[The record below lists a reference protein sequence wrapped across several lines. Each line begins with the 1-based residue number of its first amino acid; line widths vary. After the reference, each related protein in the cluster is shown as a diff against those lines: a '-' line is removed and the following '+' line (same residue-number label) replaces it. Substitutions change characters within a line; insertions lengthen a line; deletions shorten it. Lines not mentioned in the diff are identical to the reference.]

1 MIRAGPQPVLGRA
14 RPPGAPVAS
23 ARRAPDPARFRA
35 RAPDH
40 AAGPPAPAHA
50 PALCAAALIALCA
63 PWMPLSDALPGPGGP
78 TGLPQASCGTGQVL
92 LETTRGS
99 HACVKEGRADVLISR
114 GFEPAPWTASYPH
127 TASPARVA
135 EPRGLAAENNG
146 FAMGMYRVLAGDGG
160 NVFFSPISLYL
171 SFAALHEG
179 AGGETGEEIRRA
191 FGLKM
196 DAGDR
201 RAEAR
206 DLVTRLE
213 AWSPHRHLSARS
225 FVMVYDDPGEWSHLR
240 EQIRGTYRTN
250 VEFLVDLGG
259 SYGFDVN
266 DGIRRVIE
274 HATRGAMTNILV
286 ESDADRAD
294 PVLLSPAYLAA
305 GWDVWF
311 PGDAAYHAHW
321 DGSVRVAQTEDPYYP
336 EDVAYNEHW
345 PGGANDSAPLEFMR
359 QPECACWHRDIAGG
373 EVIWLPFGGGL
384 SMLAVIPHEGMDLS
398 SVEDGLTAGDL
409 TDLMSGLR
417 PEKIDL
423 YVPRFSA
430 ESRGDLRGPLEELGI
445 SAVFDEQGADLGGI
459 VPEHMGRVVQ
469 KAVME
474 TDRKGI
480 HDPPDISWIH
490 GDRELVMDRPFMFAV
505 LDDATGAVLFM
516 GRMAEPAAGLVATF
530 EG

>member
-1 MIRAGPQPVLGRA
+1 MTRA
-14 RPPGAPVAS
+14 RRLPSTLPVPGTSCLLILLA
-23 ARRAPDPARFRA
+23 
-35 RAPDH
+35 
-40 AAGPPAPAHA
+40 
-50 PALCAAALIALCA
+50 ALCVTWI
-63 PWMPLSDALPGPGGP
+63 PLSDALPGPGGP
-78 TGLPQASCGTGQVL
+78 SGSPQASCGTGQVL

-99 HACVKEGRADVLISR
+99 HACVEEGRADVLVSR
-114 GFEPAPWTASYPH
+114 GFEPAPWTASYPYM
-127 TASPARVA
+127 ASPSRVA

-146 FAMGMYRVLAGDGG
+146 FAMEMYRVLAGDGG

-179 AGGETGEEIRRA
+179 AGGETGEEIRRV
-191 FGLKM
+191 FGLEM
-196 DAGDR
+196 GAGDR
-201 RAEAR
+201 REGAR
-206 DLVTRLE
+206 DLITRLE

-250 VEFLVDLGG
+250 VEFLGDLGG
-259 SYGFDVN
+259 SYDFDDN

-274 HATRGAMTNILV
+274 HATRGAITYILV
-286 ESDADRAD
+286 ESDADRTD
-294 PVLLSPAYLAA
+294 PVLLSPAYIEAW
-305 GWDVWF
+305 WDAWF
-311 PGDAAYHAHW
+311 PGDVSYRARW
-321 DGSVRVAQTEDPYYP
+321 DGDVRVARTVSEGYMESP
-336 EDVAYNEHW
+336 VHNEHR

-359 QPECACWHRDIAGG
+359 QPECACWHRDIGDG
-373 EVIWLPFGGGL
+373 EVIWLPLGGGL
-384 SMLAVIPHEGMDLS
+384 SMLAVIPHEGMNLS
-398 SVEDGLTAGDL
+398 SVEERLTAGDL
-409 TDLMSGLR
+409 TDLTSGLR

-459 VPEHMGRVVQ
+459 VPAHIGRVVQ

-474 TDRKGI
+474 TDRRGV
-480 HDPPDISWIH
+480 HDPPDMSWIR
-490 GDRELVMDRPFMFAV
+490 GDGELVMDRPFMFAV

-516 GRMAEPAAGLVATF
+516 GRMAEPAAGVVASF